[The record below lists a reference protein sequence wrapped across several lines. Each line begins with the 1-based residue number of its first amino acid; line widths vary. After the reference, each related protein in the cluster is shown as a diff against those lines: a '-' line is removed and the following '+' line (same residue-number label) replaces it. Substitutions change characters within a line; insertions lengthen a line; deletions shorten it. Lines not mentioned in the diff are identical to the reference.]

1 MFLTTQHIVIV
12 MIMAGSSHHM
22 FSQQSGFDVVSQDNY
37 FRIMWWF
44 DLCGGYKWR
53 ASIWSQCIL
62 APLCFISPC
71 CSHQLHFWLPFAES
85 LVSQTLSSFSHWPWN
100 PFHFCFFLGIETATF
115 IPCSFLNRW
124 ISLFILHPVH
134 SVPSLLSS
142 FLIHFCLPPPQIY
155 SSCVFV

>member
-1 MFLTTQHIVIV
+1 MFLKTQHIVIV
-12 MIMAGSSHHM
+12 MIVAGSSHHM

-37 FRIMWWF
+37 FRIMSWF

-53 ASIWSQCIL
+53 AGIWSSVYWLLYASFLLLLTSTLLL
-62 APLCFISPC
+62 AAFC
-71 CSHQLHFWLPFAES
+71 WV
-85 LVSQTLSSFSHWPWN
+85 LVSQTLSSFSHWPWS
-100 PFHFCFFLGIETATF
+100 PYHFCFFLGVETATF

-134 SVPSLLSS
+134 GVPSLLSS